1 MNAPSRSPAVLAA
14 FRFGLAESDPSVL
27 RGDPR
32 GWVQAQWRA
41 PAVPDAGGL
50 ADGATALGL
59 TRRVIAAATTAPA
72 VPGAGAMPGAMAGD
86 PAGDGAMAAPAPAAS
101 AGGRP
106 DARPDPDR
114 RRLREANLQ
123 ALQRRWAHWVHT
135 PTPVAER
142 WVQFWANHFAVA
154 ATKGATLGL
163 VWPFEREA
171 VRPHAFGNLRAL
183 VRASTLHPAMLLYL
197 DNAQSV
203 GPGSRAG
210 RRRARGLNENLA
222 RELLELHT
230 LGVSGGYG
238 QADVT
243 QAARLLTGWT
253 VPRDEPSGTTG
264 RFVLALHEPGPKQI
278 LGRRFEEGPE
288 ALDALIDHLVR
299 HPATQR
305 HLATKLVR
313 HFVADEPPPPV
324 VEAVAARLRD
334 TDGELAEAARAL
346 FEHPLT
352 WASTAAPKFR
362 APEDWMLA
370 AHRLLGQTPRATERL
385 AAELAAMG
393 QPPGRAP
400 SPQGWPD
407 RREDWLSPDALWK
420 RVEWAAAFA
429 RRAGT
434 SVDAR
439 AVARQAFGD
448 ALRPATAQEVE
459 RAESGPQALA
469 LLLASS
475 DLMYR

>member
-14 FRFGLAESDPSVL
+14 FRFGLAESDLSVL

-41 PAVPDAGGL
+41 PAGPDPTGL
-50 ADGATALGL
+50 ADGATALVL

-72 VPGAGAMPGAMAGD
+72 ASLAGAMPDAVSAPMAGD
-86 PAGDGAMAAPAPAAS
+86 AAMTPPATAAS
-101 AGGRP
+101 DARRAP
-106 DARPDPDR
+106 ARPDPDR
-114 RRLREANLQ
+114 RLREANVQ
-123 ALQRRWAHWVHT
+123 ALQRRWAHWVGT

-171 VRPHAFGNLRAL
+171 VRPHAFGNLRTL

-230 LGVSGGYG
+230 LGVNGGYT

-243 QAARLLTGWT
+243 EAARLLTGWT
-253 VPRDEPSGTTG
+253 VPRDDATGTTG
-264 RFVLALHEPGPKQI
+264 RFVAALHDPGAKQV

-313 HFVADEPPPPV
+313 HFVADEPPLPV

-334 TDGELAEAARAL
+334 TDGDLAEAARAL

-352 WASTAAPKFR
+352 WSTTAAPKFR

-370 AHRLLGQTPRATERL
+370 AHRLLGQVPRATERL
-385 AAELAAMG
+385 ATELAAMG

-420 RVEWAAAFA
+420 RVEWAASFA

-434 SVDAR
+434 AVDAR
-439 AVARQAFGD
+439 AVARQAFGHD
-448 ALRPATAQEVE
+448 LGPATTQEIE

-469 LLLASS
+469 LLLASP